1 MCQEQLEYGSQ
12 QDRIDST
19 MCQLIII
26 QEEGKQNGRAASTH
40 CGALRRFH
48 SSRKGVFRAWSSFG
62 TTKEKEK
69 KKRQVFMEGNKD
81 DGTELFVVLYRHIS
95 ATGLPAP
102 MTGKC
107 AVAWSSTET
116 GHYWIGLGWP
126 ASNMEPPRP
135 LPALFALLGDGERR
149 AVCDGEVGNMEE
161 WRCECML
168 ERDELEMHWR

>member
-1 MCQEQLEYGSQ
+1 MAGLPAPTVELWGGS
-12 QDRIDST
+12 
-19 MCQLIII
+19 
-26 QEEGKQNGRAASTH
+26 KAA
-40 CGALRRFH
+40 
-48 SSRKGVFRAWSSFG
+48 
-62 TTKEKEK
+62 EKESSEPEVALEQQKKKK
-69 KKRQVFMEGNKD
+69 KKRQVFMEGKKD
-81 DGTELFVVLYRHIS
+81 DGTELCVVLYRHIS

-107 AVAWSSTET
+107 TVAWSSIET

-126 ASNMEPPRP
+126 ASNMEPQRP

-168 ERDELEMHWR
+168 ERDELEMQWR